1 MCCIPGD
8 TPKTSKTRKTKHEN
22 STAMSRAT
30 LLLSTALFLGALSLT
45 GAFTPLNTLP
55 RFAAAPRRAIEL
67 RCAAENG
74 QTSPAAHM
82 PRRGFAKLAGAAF
95 LAFSGAGGLAFSPE
109 KASAAAVAEPETI
122 LVVGGKGMVGT
133 QVLTQ
138 LLQQGKKV
146 RHI

>member
-1 MCCIPGD
+1 MLQPCTD
-8 TPKTSKTRKTKHEN
+8 ARLKAQVHNEN
-22 STAMSRAT
+22 STAMSRTA

-45 GAFTPLNTLP
+45 GAFAPLRALP
-55 RFAAAPRRAIEL
+55 RFAAAPRRATEL
-67 RCAAENG
+67 RCAAENA
-74 QTSPAAHM
+74 PAAHM